1 MKWIVPLVLLC
12 ACKDKPAAPAPAPAP
27 GPVLGPTAEVELSGQ
42 IKTPPEM
49 PAGVI
54 KVMVTD
60 GECWKPETRMLGGN
74 DAAPEGRF
82 FSEVYVKQ
90 GTKLWLCAALVPQG
104 QAAGAIE
111 WTASAPK
118 APFLGQGAGEVEF
131 MNIQMEMKKG
141 PPVTLPVRAPR

>member
-1 MKWIVPLVLLC
+1 MKWIIPLVLLC
-12 ACKDKPAAPAPAPAP
+12 ACKEKPATPAPAP
-27 GPVLGPTAEVELSGQ
+27 GPVLGPTAEVELSGSV
-42 IKTPPEM
+42 KSPPGM

-60 GECWKPETRMLGGN
+60 GECWKPETKMLGGN

-90 GTKLWLCAALVPQG
+90 GTKLWLCAALVP
-104 QAAGAIE
+104 AGGAPNAPIE
-111 WTASAPK
+111 WTASAAK

-131 MNIQMEMKKG
+131 PNIEMELKKG